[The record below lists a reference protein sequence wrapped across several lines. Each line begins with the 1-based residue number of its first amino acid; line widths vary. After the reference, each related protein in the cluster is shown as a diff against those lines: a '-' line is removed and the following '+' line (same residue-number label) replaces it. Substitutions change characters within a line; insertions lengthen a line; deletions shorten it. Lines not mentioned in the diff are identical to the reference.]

1 MTRSGNREI
10 RTAPKL
16 DNSDQLRLYER
27 MVLIRRFELR
37 VQRLYREGKIPGFI
51 HLYVGEEAT
60 AVGVCAHLSDQDV
73 ITSTHRGHGHALAKG
88 LSPRKAL
95 AELAG
100 RSTGC
105 NGGRGG
111 SMHLYD
117 AETGLLGTNGLVG
130 AGIPAA
136 VGAALAEKARGSG
149 AIAVAFFGD
158 GAVSHG
164 AFHESLNLAAT
175 LSAPVVFVCENNLY
189 ATSTPLTT
197 STRNTRIASRASAY
211 GIPGESVDG
220 NDVLAVHRVMGKA
233 AARAR
238 EGQGPTLIEAR
249 TYRTVGHHEGEPLAG
264 TYRSQQEID
273 RWKRKCPIRRLGRRL
288 TLGGR
293 LTRDGAATRREL
305 DALEARIEARIDEA
319 ERFALDSPLPA
330 EATVHDFVWGPLIRT
345 PEGQASRPETRRQ
358 GWLEATRD
366 AIASE
371 MRRNPNLIYFGEGIG
386 QRGGSFAHTKGMWE
400 EFGGDRMIDTP
411 ICELG
416 FTGAAFG
423 AAARG
428 CRAVSDLMFS
438 DFMFEAAS
446 QIIQQAAKLRYMS
459 NGQFSVP
466 LLIRAPMG
474 VIKSAGP
481 HHSGAYYPIWAHC
494 PGLMVAVPSN
504 AADAKGLFTAAL
516 RTDDPV
522 IIMEPKVLLS
532 SEDQV
537 PEGEWVVPFGQAA
550 VARPGNDLTLATCGA
565 LVHRCLEAA
574 GQLESQGVGCEV
586 IDLRTIVPLDVDT
599 LIRSLEKTHHLLVVD
614 EAFSMCGLGGEIAAA
629 VMEHGFDLLDAPVG
643 RLHTEPV
650 AHPFS
655 PPLEAAISLTVDRI
669 RRAAESV
676 LAGVAPAPRR
686 LAGSAAAL
694 PAPVSP
700 ASAAPGPAST
710 PAVASPVSQEPE
722 DSLQETREAPQP
734 PPLEGG
740 IPVIMPHQDLTITK
754 ATVMRW
760 LVETGDALKSGQAV
774 VEVET
779 DKALTEIESPAD
791 GVLAQIVAPE
801 GTVVKL
807 GEPLGILKPPA

>member
-1 MTRSGNREI
+1 MTRPGKHESGSAS
-10 RTAPKL
+10 TVDKAA
-16 DNSDQLRLYER
+16 QLRLYER
-27 MVLIRRFELR
+27 MVLIRLFELR
-37 VQRLYREGKIPGFI
+37 VQRLYRGGKIPGFI

-60 AVGVCAHLSDQDV
+60 AVGVCAHLSNQDV

-88 LSPRKAL
+88 LSPQKAL

-136 VGAALAEKARGSG
+136 VGAALAEKGRGNG
-149 AIAVAFFGD
+149 GIAVAFFGD

-189 ATSTPLTT
+189 ATSTPLAT
-197 STRNTRIASRASAY
+197 STRNTRIASRAAAY
-211 GIPGESVDG
+211 GIPGETVDG
-220 NDVLAVHRVMGKA
+220 NDVLAVHRVMGNA

-264 TYRSQQEID
+264 TYRSQEEID
-273 RWKRKCPIRRLGRRL
+273 QWKRKCPILRLGRRL
-288 TLGGR
+288 TR
-293 LTRDGAATRREL
+293 TGAASKAEL
-305 DALEARIEARIDEA
+305 GALEARIESRIDEA
-319 ERFALDSPLPA
+319 EKFALDSPLPA
-330 EATVHDFVWGPLIRT
+330 ESTVHDSVWGPVIGA
-345 PEGQASRPETRRQ
+345 PEGQSPRPETRKQ

-371 MRRNPNLIYFGEGIG
+371 MRRSPNLIYFGEGIG

-532 SEDQV
+532 SEDEV
-537 PEGEWVVPFGQAA
+537 PAGEWVVPFGQAA

-574 GQLESQGVGCEV
+574 DQLQSRGVGCEV

-599 LIRSLEKTHHLLVVD
+599 LIQSLSKTHHLLVVD

-676 LAGVAPAPRR
+676 LAGVAPAPSRLKRR
-686 LAGSAAAL
+686 AAASSV
-694 PAPVSP
+694 PAPAATTP
-700 ASAAPGPAST
+700 LASAPSPSKASEDT
-710 PAVASPVSQEPE
+710 PREA
-722 DSLQETREAPQP
+722 LEAPQP
-734 PPLEGG
+734 PPVEGG
-740 IPVIMPHQDLTITK
+740 IPITMPHQDLTITK

-760 LVETGDALKSGQAV
+760 LVEVGDAVKNGQAV

-791 GVLAQIVAPE
+791 GVLAHVVAPE
-801 GTVVKL
+801 GTVVNL
-807 GEPLGILKPPA
+807 GEPIGILKPQA

>member
-1 MTRSGNREI
+1 MTRPGNQKSGS
-10 RTAPKL
+10 TSTV
-16 DNSDQLRLYER
+16 DNAAQLRLYEG

-37 VQRLYREGKIPGFI
+37 VQRLYRAGKIPGFI

-60 AVGVCAHLSDQDV
+60 AVGVCAHLGREDA

-136 VGAALAEKARGSG
+136 VGAALAEKMRGSSG
-149 AIAVAFFGD
+149 IAVAFFGD

-164 AFHESLNLAAT
+164 AFHEALNLAAA

-189 ATSTPLTT
+189 ATSTPLATA
-197 STRNTRIASRASAY
+197 TRNPRIASRAAAY
-211 GIPGESVDG
+211 GIPGETVDG
-220 NDVLAVHRVMGKA
+220 NDVLAVYRVMQKA

-238 EGQGPTLIEAR
+238 EGNGPTLIEAR

-264 TYRSQQEID
+264 TYRTQEEID
-273 RWKRKCPIRRLGRRL
+273 QWKRKCPILRLGRRL
-288 TLGGR
+288 TR
-293 LTRDGAATRREL
+293 TGAASRTEL
-305 DALEARIEARIDEA
+305 DTLEARIESRIDEA
-319 ERFALDSPLPA
+319 EKFVLDSPLPA
-330 EATVHDFVWGPLIRT
+330 ASTVHDSVWGPLIEA
-345 PEGQASRPETRRQ
+345 PEGQPARPETRKQ

-366 AIASE
+366 AIAAE

-481 HHSGAYYPIWAHC
+481 HHSGAYYPMWAHC

-522 IIMEPKVLLS
+522 IIMEPKVLLA
-532 SEDQV
+532 SEDAV
-537 PEGEWVVPFGQAA
+537 PTGEWVVPFGQAA
-550 VARPGNDLTLATCGA
+550 VVRSGSDLTLATCGS
-565 LVHRCLEAA
+565 LVQRCLEAA
-574 GQLESQGVGCEV
+574 GQLESQGIGCEV

-599 LIRSLEKTHHLLVVD
+599 LIHSLAKTHHLLVVD
-614 EAFSMCGLGGEIAAA
+614 EAFSMCGLGGEIAAT

-643 RLHTEPV
+643 RMHTEPV

-676 LAGVAPAPRR
+676 LAGVAPPPRR
-686 LAGSAAAL
+686 LARKAAAS
-694 PAPVSP
+694 PAPAPP
-700 ASAAPGPAST
+700 APAAAPPE
-710 PAVASPVSQEPE
+710 EPE
-722 DSLQETREAPQP
+722 DTLQETVEAPEP
-734 PPLEGG
+734 PPVEGG
-740 IPVIMPHQDLTITK
+740 IPITMPHQDLTITK

-760 LVETGDALKSGQAV
+760 LVERGDLVKSGQAV

-779 DKALTEIESPAD
+779 DKALTEIEAPAD
-791 GVLAQIVAPE
+791 GLLAQIVAPA
-801 GTVVKL
+801 GTVVNL
-807 GEPLGILKPPA
+807 GAPLGILKPPA

>member
-1 MTRSGNREI
+1 MTRSDTRKNRA
-10 RTAPKL
+10 APTV
-16 DNSDQLRLYER
+16 DSADQLRLYER
-27 MVLIRRFELR
+27 MLLIRAFELR

-60 AVGVCAHLSDQDV
+60 AVGVCAHLGEQDV

-88 LSPRKAL
+88 LSPQKAL

-136 VGAALAEKARGSG
+136 VGAALAEKAAGSG
-149 AIAVAFFGD
+149 GIAVAFFGD

-175 LSAPVVFVCENNLY
+175 LAAPVVFVCENNLY

-197 STRNTRIASRASAY
+197 STRNTRIANRASAY

-220 NDVLAVHRVMGKA
+220 NDVLAVHRVMGRA

-264 TYRSQQEID
+264 TYRTQEEID
-273 RWKRKCPIRRLGRRL
+273 RWKRKCPILRLGRRL
-288 TLGGR
+288 TR
-293 LTRDGAATRREL
+293 SGAAGRSDL
-305 DALEARIEARIDEA
+305 DALEARIESRDRRGREVCPGFSPAGRSHGS
-319 ERFALDSPLPA
+319 RFRL
-330 EATVHDFVWGPLIRT
+330 GT
-345 PEGQASRPETRRQ
+345 PDPDAGGASVPPRNRRQ

-516 RTDDPV
+516 RTNDPV

-532 SEDQV
+532 SEDEV
-537 PEGEWVVPFGQAA
+537 PAGEWVVPFGQAA
-550 VARPGNDLTLATCGA
+550 VVRPGSDLTLVTCGA

-574 GQLESQGVGCEV
+574 GQLESRG
-586 IDLRTIVPLDVDT
+586 
-599 LIRSLEKTHHLLVVD
+599 S
-614 EAFSMCGLGGEIAAA
+614 
-629 VMEHGFDLLDAPVG
+629 
-643 RLHTEPV
+643 V
-650 AHPFS
+650 A
-655 PPLEAAISLTVDRI
+655 R
-669 RRAAESV
+669 
-676 LAGVAPAPRR
+676 
-686 LAGSAAAL
+686 
-694 PAPVSP
+694 
-700 ASAAPGPAST
+700 
-710 PAVASPVSQEPE
+710 
-722 DSLQETREAPQP
+722 
-734 PPLEGG
+734 
-740 IPVIMPHQDLTITK
+740 
-754 ATVMRW
+754 
-760 LVETGDALKSGQAV
+760 
-774 VEVET
+774 
-779 DKALTEIESPAD
+779 
-791 GVLAQIVAPE
+791 
-801 GTVVKL
+801 
-807 GEPLGILKPPA
+807 

>member
-1 MTRSGNREI
+1 MTRPGNRESRAA
-10 RTAPKL
+10 RTVDSADL
-16 DNSDQLRLYER
+16 LRLYER

-60 AVGVCAHLSDQDV
+60 AVGVCAHLGDQDV

-88 LSPRKAL
+88 LSPQKAL

-164 AFHESLNLAAT
+164 AFHESLNLAAA

-238 EGQGPTLIEAR
+238 DGQGPTLIEAR

-264 TYRSQQEID
+264 TYRSQEEID
-273 RWKRKCPIRRLGRRL
+273 RWKRKCPILRLGRRL
-288 TLGGR
+288 TR
-293 LTRDGAATRREL
+293 AGAAARSDL
-305 DALEARIEARIDEA
+305 DALEARIESRIDEA
-319 ERFALDSPLPA
+319 ERFALDSPLPD
-330 EATVHDFVWGPLIRT
+330 EATVHDFVWGPLIKA
-345 PEGQASRPETRRQ
+345 PEEQAPRPETRKQ

-532 SEDQV
+532 SEDEV
-537 PEGEWVVPFGQAA
+537 PAGEWVVPLGQAA
-550 VARPGNDLTLATCGA
+550 VVRSGNDLTLAACGA

-599 LIRSLEKTHHLLVVD
+599 VIRSLAKTHHLLVVD

-655 PPLEAAISLTVDRI
+655 PPLEASISLTVDRI
-669 RRAAESV
+669 RGAAESV

-686 LAGSAAAL
+686 LAGSLEASPVL
-694 PAPVSP
+694 APSTSP
-700 ASAAPGPAST
+700 APGPAT
-710 PAVASPVSQEPE
+710 PPASASPASDQPE
-722 DSLQETREAPQP
+722 NTLQETREAPQP
-734 PPLEGG
+734 PPVEGG
-740 IPVIMPHQDLTITK
+740 IPIIMPHQDLTITK

-760 LVETGDALKSGQAV
+760 LVETGQAVKSGQAV

-779 DKALTEIESPAD
+779 DKALTEIESPA
-791 GVLAQIVAPE
+791 GGILAQIVAPA
-801 GTVVKL
+801 GTDVNL
-807 GEPLGILKPPA
+807 GEPLGILKPQA

>member
-1 MTRSGNREI
+1 MSRTGNHKRGL
-10 RTAPKL
+10 APAV
-16 DNSDQLRLYER
+16 DAAAQLRLYER

-37 VQRLYREGKIPGFI
+37 VQRLYRDGTIPGFI

-60 AVGVCAHLSDQDV
+60 AVGVCAHLGPQDV

-88 LSPRKAL
+88 LSPQKAL

-136 VGAALAEKARGSG
+136 VGAALAEKGRGRG
-149 AIAVAFFGD
+149 GIAVAFFGD

-164 AFHESLNLAAT
+164 AFHESLNLAAA

-189 ATSTPLTT
+189 ATSTPLST
-197 STRNTRIASRASAY
+197 STRNTRIASRAAAY

-238 EGQGPTLIEAR
+238 EGNGPTLIEAR

-264 TYRSQQEID
+264 TYRTREEVDQ
-273 RWKRKCPIRRLGRRL
+273 WKRKCPILRLGRRL
-288 TLGGR
+288 TR
-293 LTRDGAATRREL
+293 TGAAGKTEL
-305 DALEARIEARIDEA
+305 EALEAQVESRIDQA
-319 ERFALDSPLPA
+319 EKFALDSPMPA
-330 EATVHDFVWGPLIRT
+330 ESTVHDSVWGPLIEA
-345 PEGQASRPETRRQ
+345 PEGQPPRPETRRQ

-371 MRRNPNLIYFGEGIG
+371 MRRSPNLIYFGEGIG

-494 PGLMVAVPSN
+494 PGLVVAVPSN

-516 RTDDPV
+516 RSQDPV
-522 IIMEPKVLLS
+522 ILMEPKVLLS
-532 SEDQV
+532 SEDEV
-537 PEGEWVVPFGQAA
+537 PVGEWVVPFGQAA
-550 VARPGNDLTLATCGA
+550 VVRPGSDLTLATCGS

-574 GQLESQGVGCEV
+574 GQLDSQGVSCEV

-599 LIRSLEKTHHLLVVD
+599 LIRSLDKTHHLLVVD

-629 VMEHGFDLLDAPVG
+629 VMEQGFDLLDAPVG
-643 RLHTEPV
+643 RLHTDPV

-669 RRAAESV
+669 RGAAESV

-686 LAGSAAAL
+686 LASKAA
-694 PAPVSP
+694 
-700 ASAAPGPAST
+700 ASAAPAPSSPPAPVPATPPAS
-710 PAVASPVSQEPE
+710 ASPFSEAPEDTSQEAP
-722 DSLQETREAPQP
+722 EAPEP
-734 PPLEGG
+734 PPVEGG
-740 IPVIMPHQDLTITK
+740 IPITMPHQDLTITQ

-760 LVETGDALKSGQAV
+760 LVEKGDAVKSGQAV

-779 DKALTEIESPAD
+779 DKALTEVEAPAD
-791 GVLAQIVAPE
+791 GVLAQVVAPE
-801 GTVVKL
+801 GTVVNL
-807 GEPLGILKPPA
+807 GAPLGILRPQA

>member
-1 MTRSGNREI
+1 MTRPGKHESGSAS
-10 RTAPKL
+10 TVDKAA
-16 DNSDQLRLYER
+16 QLRLYER
-27 MVLIRRFELR
+27 MVLIRLFELR
-37 VQRLYREGKIPGFI
+37 VQRLYRGGKIPGFI

-60 AVGVCAHLSDQDV
+60 AVGVCAHLSNQDV

-88 LSPRKAL
+88 LSPQKAL

-136 VGAALAEKARGSG
+136 VGAALAEKGRGNG
-149 AIAVAFFGD
+149 GIAVAFFGD

-189 ATSTPLTT
+189 ATSTPLAT
-197 STRNTRIASRASAY
+197 STRNTRIASRAAAY
-211 GIPGESVDG
+211 GIPGETVDG

-264 TYRSQQEID
+264 TYRSQEEID
-273 RWKRKCPIRRLGRRL
+273 QWKRKCPILRLGRRL
-288 TLGGR
+288 TRTG
-293 LTRDGAATRREL
+293 TASKAEL
-305 DALEARIEARIDEA
+305 DALESRIESRMDEA
-319 ERFALDSPLPA
+319 EKFALDSPLPA
-330 EATVHDFVWGPLIRT
+330 ESTVHDSVWGPLIGA
-345 PEGQASRPETRRQ
+345 PEGQSPRPETRKQ

-371 MRRNPNLIYFGEGIG
+371 MRRSPNLIYFGEGIG

-532 SEDQV
+532 SEDEV
-537 PEGEWVVPFGQAA
+537 PAGEWVVPFGQAA

-574 GQLESQGVGCEV
+574 DQLQSRGVGCEV

-599 LIRSLEKTHHLLVVD
+599 LIQSLSKTHHLLVVD

-629 VMEHGFDLLDAPVG
+629 VMEQGFDLLDAPVG

-676 LAGVAPAPRR
+676 LAGVAPTPRR
-686 LAGSAAAL
+686 LERRAAASSV
-694 PAPVSP
+694 PAPAATTP
-700 ASAAPGPAST
+700 LASAPSPSKASEDT
-710 PAVASPVSQEPE
+710 PR
-722 DSLQETREAPQP
+722 ETLEAPQP
-734 PPLEGG
+734 PPVEGG
-740 IPVIMPHQDLTITK
+740 IPITMPHQDLTITK

-760 LVETGDALKSGQAV
+760 LVEVGDAVKNGQAV

-779 DKALTEIESPAD
+779 DKALTEIEAPAD
-791 GVLAQIVAPE
+791 GILAHVVAPE
-801 GTVVKL
+801 GTVVNL
-807 GEPLGILKPPA
+807 GEPIGILKPQA